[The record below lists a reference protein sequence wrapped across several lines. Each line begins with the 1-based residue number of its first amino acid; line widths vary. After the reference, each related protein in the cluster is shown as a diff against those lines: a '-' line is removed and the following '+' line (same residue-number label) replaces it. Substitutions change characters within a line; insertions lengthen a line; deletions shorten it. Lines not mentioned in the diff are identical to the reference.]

1 MDTNWGT
8 FSFIEYSVTKN
19 PIKAASFCAC
29 RDRPAKKKQADAPVY
44 AGCIR
49 LLSK

>member
-1 MDTNWGT
+1 MGAH
-8 FSFIEYSVTKN
+8 SFFTENSVSKS
-19 PIKAASFCAC
+19 PIKTASFCAR